1 MEYISKSELLRV
13 INAEL
18 DEAREGVLWTN
29 AAHFKNKVMHL
40 QNFKEMVQATQ
51 GINLQNIIEVLHEH
65 KYHHA
70 AEIVEEAIENVE

>member
-29 AAHFKNKVMHL
+29 AVHFKNKVMHL
-40 QNFKEMVQATQ
+40 QNFKEMVQETK
-51 GINLQNIIEVLHEH
+51 GIDLQAIIEVLHEH

-70 AEIVEEAIENVE
+70 AEIVEGTLYD